1 MLIESAENKSVPFF
15 YPRLGK
21 SPILRLA
28 KMNIEFKSSAG
39 VLSLCEESFSPS
51 EGIAD
56 FSIRCELHGKYSGL
70 LDRVFY
76 CRLYKADA
84 SRLLDCYV
92 SCVATV
98 IEGVSFE
105 PYFYMPLD
113 NDFQIGFLAGE
124 AENFDNG
131 YFFVSFMF
139 NLGGK
144 DDESSNVYFG
154 FEAEIDF
161 LDMKKFCNDLA
172 SVFSLPQD

>member
-1 MLIESAENKSVPFF
+1 
-15 YPRLGK
+15 
-21 SPILRLA
+21 
-28 KMNIEFKSSAG
+28 MNIEFKSSAG
-39 VLSLCEESFSPS
+39 VLSFCEEGFFPS

-56 FSIRCELHGKYSGL
+56 FSIRCEFHGKYSGL

-76 CRLYKADA
+76 CRLYRADA
-84 SRLLDCYV
+84 SRLLDCYD
-92 SCVATV
+92 SRVATV
-98 IEGVSFE
+98 NEGGAFE

-113 NDFQIGFLAGE
+113 NDFQVAFLAGE
-124 AENFDNG
+124 AESKDDG

-172 SVFSLPQD
+172 SIFSLSKD